1 MSWSREEILETVRM
15 LEAEH
20 LDIRTVTLGINLLDC
35 AGANTGDVCRRVE
48 EKIQRYAGSF
58 VSQVRAVEATYGI
71 PVANK
76 RVSVTPIAIVGAGL
90 DSAGFVELARTLDRV
105 AATIGVDYLGGFSA
119 LVPKGFTRGD
129 LAWFEALP
137 EAIATTQRVCSSV
150 NVATTLAGINM
161 DAVERLGR
169 IIVDLAHRTEDQG
182 GIGCAK
188 LVVFA
193 NAPDDNPFV
202 AGTFHG
208 VGEGECTVN
217 VGVSGPG
224 VVRAAVEQFAEA
236 DLGTIAEVIKRTAFK
251 ITRLGEMIGRRV
263 AERVGVDFG
272 IVDVSLAPTP
282 AEGDSVA
289 AILELLGVDRVGA
302 PGTTAALA
310 LLTDAV
316 KKGGAMATS
325 AAGGLSGAFIP
336 VSEDQGMIRAV
347 REGALTIEKLE
358 AMTAVCSVGLDMV
371 AVPGD
376 TPASTI
382 SGIIA
387 DEASIGMVNNKTT
400 AVRIL
405 PLPGLKAGESVD
417 YGGLLGEAVAMPV
430 SAHRCDRLIARGG
443 RIPPPVRS
451 MKN

>member
-1 MSWSREEILETVRM
+1 MSWSRDEILETVRM
-15 LEAEH
+15 LETEH
-20 LDIRTVTLGINLLDC
+20 LDIRTVTLGISLLDC
-35 AGANTGDVCRRVE
+35 AGGDADQVCRRVT
-48 EKIQRYAGSF
+48 EKIAAYAMNF
-58 VSQVRAVEATYGI
+58 VHQARRVEADYGI
-71 PVANK
+71 PIANK
-76 RVSVTPIAIVGAGL
+76 RISITPAAVFGAGL
-90 DSAGFVELARTLDRV
+90 DAAGFVQLAKALDRV
-105 AATIGVDYLGGFSA
+105 AEETGVDYLGGFSA
-119 LVPKGFTRGD
+119 LVHKGFSRAD
-129 LAWFEALP
+129 LAYFDALA
-137 EAIATTQRVCSSV
+137 EAIATTKRVCASV
-150 NVATTLAGINM
+150 NVATTTAGINM
-161 DAVERLGR
+161 DAIARMGTL
-169 IIVDLAHRTEDQG
+169 IKDLAERTRDDG

-208 VGEGECTVN
+208 VGEAECTIN

-224 VVRAAVEQFAEA
+224 VVRAALTQCAGI
-236 DLGTIAEVIKRTAFK
+236 DLGSLAEVVKRTAFK

-282 AEGDSVA
+282 AAGDSVA
-289 AILELLGVDRVGA
+289 DILELIGLERTGA

-325 AAGGLSGAFIP
+325 ATGGLSGAFIP

-347 REGALTIEKLE
+347 REGALSLEKLE
-358 AMTAVCSVGLDMV
+358 AMSAVCSVGLDMV

-382 SGIIA
+382 CGIIA
-387 DEASIGMVNNKTT
+387 DEIAIGVINFKTT

-405 PLPGLKAGESVD
+405 PLPGMKAGESVD
-417 YGGLLGEAVAMPV
+417 YGGLLGEAPAMPV
-430 SAHRCDRLIARGG
+430 NRFRCDEFIARGG
-443 RIPPPVRS
+443 RIPPPIRA